1 MLRTL
6 TGQNAQQLIHQKLI
20 EKAKEKLSSTSLSV
34 SEVAYGL
41 GFEHPQSF
49 NKLFKAKTKLSPL
62 AFRRSF
68 N

>member
-1 MLRTL
+1 MLRSL
-6 TGQNAQQLIHQKLI
+6 KGQNAHHYIHNKLI
-20 EKAKEKLSSTSLSV
+20 EKAKEKLSATRLSV

-49 NKLFKAKTKLSPL
+49 SKLFKTKTKLSPL
-62 AFRRSF
+62 EFRQSF